1 MSNIIRGLNR
11 KDVWD
16 YENGFYWFSP
26 KISPK

>member
-16 YENGFYWFSP
+16 YENGFYWFS